1 MSGKV
6 LQLSPRAST
15 RVVRNRVSV
24 QNARINRSANALDVT
39 LDAGFLQSWFAY
51 DPDLDAGST
60 GINWGAISGLAL
72 SIAISV
78 SCWAGVAWAVA
89 HVWR

>member
-1 MSGKV
+1 MSSKV
-6 LQLSPRAST
+6 SQLSPRAST
-15 RVVRNRVSV
+15 RVVRNKVSV
-24 QNARINRSANALDVT
+24 QNSRVNRSANALDIS
-39 LDAGFLQSWFAY
+39 LEAGFLQSWFAY

-78 SCWAGVAWAVA
+78 SCWAGVVWTVT
-89 HVWR
+89 HVLR

>member
-1 MSGKV
+1 MSRKA
-6 LQLSPRAST
+6 LQLSPRTST
-15 RVVRNRVSV
+15 RGARNRISV
-24 QNARINRSANALDVT
+24 LYPRHSRSANALDISLET
-39 LDAGFLQSWFAY
+39 GFLESWFAY

-72 SIAISV
+72 SIAISA

-89 HVWR
+89 QVWR